1 MLRAFF
7 LAVLIGSCQIAMS
20 ADCASAREWTEAE
33 LAERKPSVSPLE
45 FPSYKKK
52 MLRHHAARVYA
63 LANARTLV
71 ELSRLVGVVPERCQ
85 STSDTSRVCSWQ
97 INNRMP
103 GYPLLATLV
112 GTTELVFMICEL
124 PLNDLERAPS
134 SCTLSVTE

>member
-1 MLRAFF
+1 MLRTFF
-7 LAVLIGSCQIAMS
+7 LAVLIGICQMMPS

-45 FPSYKKK
+45 LPSYKEK

-63 LANARTLV
+63 LANAKTLV

-85 STSDTSRVCSWQ
+85 STSDTSIVCSWQ
-97 INNRMP
+97 INKRMP
-103 GYPLLATLV
+103 GYSVLATLV
-112 GTTELVFMICEL
+112 GTTNLVFMICEL
-124 PLNDLERAPS
+124 PVNNLERAPG